1 MVHVRI
7 LISLFQAQLGSAKDI
22 VLKKPI
28 VVCPFDH
35 ATCKEEMPA
44 IEEAAK
50 EAAKISRENP
60 MAPAA
65 WIVKANDPDG
75 LKCLGICMVGGERR
89 LLIE

>member
-1 MVHVRI
+1 
-7 LISLFQAQLGSAKDI
+7 
-22 VLKKPI
+22 

-35 ATCKEEMPA
+35 ATCKEEMQA

-60 MAPAA
+60 MAPAPHV
-65 WIVKANDPDG
+65 VKASDPEG
-75 LKCLGICMVGGERR
+75 LRCLGMCVVGGERR